1 MNTIAAISTPN
12 APGGIAMI
20 RISGE
25 AAIAVAAKVFRAADY
40 RDITKMAGYTCAYG
54 YIVDK
59 SERIDDVVL
68 TVFRAPHSYTGEDTV
83 EITCHGGIYL
93 TKKILLNIY
102 QNGAEPAMPGE
113 FTRRAFENG
122 KISLSQAEAVMNV
135 IRADGELELKQANY
149 ARDGRLGRK
158 MCGICGKVV
167 EMLSALAYWMDDA
180 EEFPPELESGTLIAQ
195 ISELSQE
202 LQILSQN
209 YEQGRVFRDGIRT
222 VLLGRPNAGKSTV
235 MNQHCGME
243 RSIVTDIAGTTRD
256 VITEQVKIGDF
267 TLLLS
272 DTAGIR
278 ETDQVI
284 ESIGISQAFRSLSE
298 ADLVIY
304 VIDATTGFTVEDQQN
319 LAQCAGKHVVVL
331 WNKTDLTDVH
341 ADELH
346 VPILECSAKYEFD
359 FDAFT
364 KILQD
369 EFGNADFSDQPSV
382 LNERQNLLIQ
392 QACRLLH
399 EAQDLIRTDAELD
412 MVYTVLEDCADV
424 LNQIEGSR
432 VSENVIEG
440 IFSRFCVGK

>member
-1 MNTIAAISTPN
+1 M
-12 APGGIAMI
+12 
-20 RISGE
+20 
-25 AAIAVAAKVFRAADY
+25 
-40 RDITKMAGYTCAYG
+40 
-54 YIVDK
+54 
-59 SERIDDVVL
+59 
-68 TVFRAPHSYTGEDTV
+68 
-83 EITCHGGIYL
+83 
-93 TKKILLNIY
+93 
-102 QNGAEPAMPGE
+102 
-113 FTRRAFENG
+113 
-122 KISLSQAEAVMNV
+122 
-135 IRADGELELKQANY
+135 
-149 ARDGRLGRK
+149 
-158 MCGICGKVV
+158 
-167 EMLSALAYWMDDA
+167 
-180 EEFPPELESGTLIAQ
+180 
-195 ISELSQE
+195 QE

-235 MNQHCGME
+235 MNQLCGME

-319 LAQCAGKHVVVL
+319 LAQCAGKHIVVL

-369 EFGNADFSDQPSV
+369 EFGNADFSDHQY
-382 LNERQNLLIQ
+382 R
-392 QACRLLH
+392 
-399 EAQDLIRTDAELD
+399 
-412 MVYTVLEDCADV
+412 
-424 LNQIEGSR
+424 
-432 VSENVIEG
+432 
-440 IFSRFCVGK
+440 